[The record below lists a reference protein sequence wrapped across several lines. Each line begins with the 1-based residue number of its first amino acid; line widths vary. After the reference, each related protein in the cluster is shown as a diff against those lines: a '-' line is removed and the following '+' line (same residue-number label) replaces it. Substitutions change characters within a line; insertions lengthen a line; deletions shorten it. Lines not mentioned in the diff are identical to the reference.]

1 MEGKLNITVPNP
13 QHKNDQLRI
22 FGIEPGKFD
31 LILND
36 VNGKEIIKIKNYR
49 NNWSMQR
56 LTPGIYFYQI
66 LYRNK
71 EGELQRKIGKIFIT
85 E

>member
-1 MEGKLNITVPNP
+1 MEDKLNITVPNP

-49 NNWSMQR
+49 NNWSMKR